1 MTIADYSS
9 YSVSTLYHHIYI
21 AIAARLE
28 YNGIVKKVIE
38 MMNTTN
44 ANIRYTTVLP
54 AKYVEELKQLAAHKV
69 ISSVNN
75 GIREA
80 IELFL
85 GEAHRE
91 MYAQKMAEAI
101 KDQRFLDRTMDSQ
114 TAFSQIDDEVG
125 GQW

>member
-1 MTIADYSS
+1 
-9 YSVSTLYHHIYI
+9 
-21 AIAARLE
+21 
-28 YNGIVKKVIE
+28 VIE

-54 AKYVEELKQLAAHKV
+54 AKYVEELKQLAAQKV
-69 ISSVNN
+69 ITSVNN

-85 GEAHRE
+85 GEARRE
-91 MYAQKMAEAI
+91 LYAQKMAEAA
-101 KDQRFLDRTMDSQ
+101 KDQRFLERTLDAQSAYSHIDS
-114 TAFSQIDDEVG
+114 EVG